1 MTPILLYGVETLS
14 TTMREEGRIQT
25 EERNVLRAILGKI
38 RRDRV
43 RKERIRESIY
53 RSKDYDQKDGCSKIE
68 MVGTLEQD
76 AWRKSS

>member
-1 MTPILLYGVETLS
+1 M
-14 TTMREEGRIQT
+14 
-25 EERNVLRAILGKI
+25 GKI

-53 RSKDYDQKDGCSKIE
+53 RSKDYDQKDGCSTIE

-76 AWRKSS
+76 VW